1 MISVPKSISR
11 RSSDWKSI
19 KRKAFLDNLDLKR
32 NYKMYSPKRYP
43 PAGARDQRSLPC
55 SCWDFP
61 RIRGEKLQLVSMP
74 MRAVGSP
81 PHTRGKALN
90 GNRALLEVGITP
102 AYAGKSRPAAGRLS
116 SPGDHPR
123 IRGEKWPVKWKFPD
137 KPGSPPHTRGKV
149 LDREGLGV
157 RDGITPAY
165 AGKSPCRITS
175 AVLNWDHPRIRGE
188 KHRLSAFCL
197 TEVGSPPHT
206 RGKGGIKMPQL
217 HHIGD
222 HPRIRGEKYYR
233 NEDGGIGLGSPPH
246 TRGKAERRRTTLT
259 MDGITPAYAGK
270 SQEQK
275 PRKYRRRDHPRIRGE
290 KTGTK

>member
-61 RIRGEKLQLVSMP
+61 RIRGEKLRLVSMP

-81 PHTRGKALN
+81 PHTRGKVLDRE
-90 GNRALLEVGITP
+90 GLGVRDGITP

-137 KPGSPPHTRGKV
+137 KPGSPPHTRGKGARR
-149 LDREGLGV
+149 LRRTSSL
-157 RDGITPAY
+157 GITPAY
-165 AGKSPCRITS
+165 AGKS
-175 AVLNWDHPRIRGE
+175 A
-188 KHRLSAFCL
+188 
-197 TEVGSPPHT
+197 
-206 RGKGGIKMPQL
+206 
-217 HHIGD
+217 
-222 HPRIRGEKYYR
+222 
-233 NEDGGIGLGSPPH
+233 
-246 TRGKAERRRTTLT
+246 
-259 MDGITPAYAGK
+259 
-270 SQEQK
+270 
-275 PRKYRRRDHPRIRGE
+275 
-290 KTGTK
+290 